1 MFEIVQIIEK
11 ASIVGQVPV
20 TPNTE
25 IAEDASLVF
34 NNSQFFAAAIAGVI
48 LAFAFQFL
56 FTNLGVAA
64 WISTMGKSSS
74 DRDRSESDDF
84 GSSVRKVS
92 VKLGIAT
99 LISVTLSLFFACLL
113 AVRLGLFVSSIS
125 GAIVGLTIWG
135 IFFLL
140 LVWVS
145 STTVGSFV
153 GSVMSTATSGLQTL
167 IGTVTAA
174 VGAKSA
180 SKQVVETAEAAAAAV
195 KRELGTGLDP
205 MSLRERLEDYIDA
218 IKPPSLDVN
227 RIATDFERLLD
238 DENLQEIAASGNLQN
253 IDRQTFLNLIAN
265 RSDLS
270 KKDLDRIADKLER
283 VWRKRVE
290 RMPRSQNPISSLT
303 DYFKSAPR
311 ERLLGKDLNNKL
323 DELIQEMRQNQNSQ
337 PSGGGGGAAG
347 AAAVG
352 GTSAIGM
359 GLNSIIGLVMGRT
372 DLSDFDVDKIISQI
386 QSLKGTVGE
395 QTNKVAAQVGIKETL
410 PSSRIRADIEN
421 YLENASSWQ
430 LSKENLVREFRDVLY
445 DPEAD
450 PAAVIDELQRLSR
463 ADFAAILQQKGLYTQ
478 DKIRA
483 IVEILDAIRWEVVAV
498 AENALEREKA
508 IVTLA
513 EVENY
518 LLLTPKEN
526 FAPGRI
532 QNDFKSIL
540 QNSGSDYQFANE
552 RLKQFDRLTFERIFA
567 KRQDISA
574 VEASALINELE
585 LALERVLQET
595 QQENAA
601 AEIKLEAQWAKL
613 YAYLREADKS
623 QLTPQK
629 VRQELKSFLDE
640 EQAEATTLRMRR
652 AYFDRHSLVSLLE
665 ERKHLTTEEINAIVD
680 EIELVW
686 LSYRHQSPQ
695 LVAKT
700 QEQYARATSAIS
712 DYLRGAKLEE
722 LNSEGIKQALGALLN
737 DPKASFRAISN
748 SLTSID
754 RDTLIQLLVR
764 RGDLSQ
770 EQANRIV
777 DEVQVNLQSFARMP
791 RRLARRTQEKVYN
804 FQEAISNYLRST
816 DKEELNP
823 DGIKRD
829 LQLLLNDP
837 RAGMGSLQERLSHFD
852 RETLVA
858 LLSQRED
865 ISREDVDRIID
876 QVLSV
881 REQMMQQLQ
890 TMQDKVQ
897 SAIERI
903 FIKIRDYLNSLER
916 PELNYD
922 GISHDIRSLLDDP
935 KAGFE
940 ALRDRLSQFD
950 RETLVALISS
960 REDISRADAERII
973 GQVERTRTRVL
984 QRAERIQ
991 QEAKLRLE
999 QVKHEAV
1006 KQAEE
1011 TRKAAAVAS
1020 WWLFATATI
1029 SAIASAFAGYI
1040 GAID

>member
-1 MFEIVQIIEK
+1 MLEIVQLIEK
-11 ASIVGQVPV
+11 FSVLGQVPV
-20 TPNTE
+20 TPDTE

-74 DRDRSESDDF
+74 DRDRSESDSL
-84 GSSVRKVS
+84 GNSVRKVS

-140 LVWVS
+140 LVWLS
-145 STTVGSFV
+145 STSIGSFV

-195 KRELGTGLDP
+195 RRELGSGLDP

-227 RIATDFERLLD
+227 RIAADFERLLD
-238 DENLQEIAASGNLQN
+238 DENLQEVAASGNLQN

-290 RMPRSQNPISSLT
+290 RMPRSQSPVSSIT
-303 DYFKSAPR
+303 DYFKSATR
-311 ERLLGKDLNNKL
+311 DQLLGKDFSSKL
-323 DELIQEMRQNQNSQ
+323 DELTQEVRQNRNNQ
-337 PSGGGGGAAG
+337 PSGGSGAAG

-372 DLSDFDVDKIISQI
+372 DLSDLDVDKIISQI
-386 QSLKGTVGE
+386 QSLKGSAFE
-395 QTNKVAAQVGIKETL
+395 QTNKVAAQVGMAQPT
-410 PSSRIRADIEN
+410 PPSRIRADIEN
-421 YLENASSWQ
+421 YLHNASSWQ
-430 LSKENLVREFRDVLY
+430 LGKENLAREFRDVLY

-450 PAAVIDELQRLSR
+450 PGAVIDELQRLSR
-463 ADFAAILQQKGLYTQ
+463 ADFADILQQKGLYTQ
-478 DKIRA
+478 DRIRA
-483 IVEILDAIRWEVVAV
+483 IVDVIDAIRWEVVAV
-498 AENALEREKA
+498 AESALEREKA
-508 IVTLA
+508 IATLA
-513 EVENY
+513 EIENY

-526 FAPGRI
+526 LTPERI
-532 QNDFKSIL
+532 ANEFKSIL
-540 QNSGSDYQFANE
+540 QDPDSDYQFLNE
-552 RLKQFDRLTFERIFA
+552 RLTQLDRPTFERIFA
-567 KRQDISA
+567 RRQDMTP
-574 VEASALINELE
+574 VEASAIINELE
-585 LALERVLQET
+585 LAKARILQEAR
-595 QQENAA
+595 QEQAS

-613 YAYLREADKS
+613 YAYLRDADKS
-623 QLTPQK
+623 KLNPQE
-629 VRQELKSFLDE
+629 VRRELKSFLDE
-640 EQAEATTLRMRR
+640 AQTEATTLRMRR
-652 AYFDRHSLVSLLE
+652 AYLDRQSLINLLE
-665 ERKHLTTEEINAIVD
+665 EHKHLTPEEIQAIVD
-680 EIELVW
+680 EVELIW
-686 LSYRHQSPQ
+686 LSYHPHSPK

-700 QEQYARATSAIS
+700 QEQYDRATSAIS
-712 DYLRGAKLEE
+712 DYLRSAKIEE
-722 LNSEGIKQALGALLN
+722 LNPEGIKQALGTLLN
-737 DPKASFRAISN
+737 DPQASFRAISN
-748 SLTSID
+748 RLSSMD
-754 RDTLIQLLVR
+754 RDTLVQLLVR
-764 RGDLSQ
+764 RGDLSE

-777 DEVQVNLQSFARMP
+777 DEVQTNLQSFARMP

-804 FQEAISNYLRST
+804 FQEAIANYLRST

-829 LQLLLNDP
+829 FQLLLNDP
-837 RAGMGSLQERLSHFD
+837 RAGMGSLQERLSHVD

-858 LLSQRED
+858 LLSQRQD
-865 ISREDVDRIID
+865 ISREDAERIIN
-876 QVLSV
+876 QILSV

-890 TMQDKVQ
+890 TVQDKVQ
-897 SAIERI
+897 SAIERV
-903 FIKIRDYLNSLER
+903 FIRIRDYLNGLER

-922 GISHDIRSLLDDP
+922 GISRDIRAIFDDP
-935 KAGFE
+935 KAGFD

-950 RETLVALISS
+950 RETLVALLSS

-973 GQVERTRTRVL
+973 GQVERTRSRVL

-999 QVKHEAV
+999 QVKNEAI

-1029 SAIASAFAGYI
+1029 SAIASALAGYI

>member
-1 MFEIVQIIEK
+1 MLEIVQLIEK
-11 ASIVGQVPV
+11 FSVLGQVPV
-20 TPNTE
+20 TPDTE

-74 DRDRSESDDF
+74 DRDRSESDSL
-84 GSSVRKVS
+84 GNSVRKVS

-140 LVWVS
+140 LVWLS
-145 STTVGSFV
+145 STSIGSFV

-195 KRELGTGLDP
+195 RRELGSGLDP

-227 RIATDFERLLD
+227 RIAADFERLLD
-238 DENLQEIAASGNLQN
+238 DENLQEVAASGNLQN

-290 RMPRSQNPISSLT
+290 RMPRSQNPVSSIT
-303 DYFKSAPR
+303 DYFKSATR
-311 ERLLGKDLNNKL
+311 DQLLGKDFSSKL
-323 DELIQEMRQNQNSQ
+323 DELTQEVRQNRNNQ
-337 PSGGGGGAAG
+337 PSGGSGAAG

-372 DLSDFDVDKIISQI
+372 DLSDLDVDKIISQI
-386 QSLKGTVGE
+386 QSLKGTAFE
-395 QTNKVAAQVGIKETL
+395 QTNKVAAQVGMAQPT
-410 PSSRIRADIEN
+410 PPSRIRADIEN
-421 YLENASSWQ
+421 YLHNASSWQ
-430 LSKENLVREFRDVLY
+430 LGKENLAREFRDVLY

-450 PAAVIDELQRLSR
+450 PGAVIDELQRLSR
-463 ADFAAILQQKGLYTQ
+463 ADFADILQQKGLYTQ
-478 DKIRA
+478 DRIRA
-483 IVEILDAIRWEVVAV
+483 IVDVIDAIRWEVVAV
-498 AENALEREKA
+498 AESALEREKA
-508 IVTLA
+508 IATLA
-513 EVENY
+513 EIENY

-526 FAPGRI
+526 LTPERI
-532 QNDFKSIL
+532 ANEFKSIL
-540 QNSGSDYQFANE
+540 QDPDSDYQFLNE
-552 RLKQFDRLTFERIFA
+552 RLTQLDRPTFERIFA
-567 KRQDISA
+567 RRQDMTP
-574 VEASALINELE
+574 VEASAIINELE
-585 LALERVLQET
+585 LAKARILQEAR
-595 QQENAA
+595 QEQAS

-613 YAYLREADKS
+613 YAYLRDADKS
-623 QLTPQK
+623 KLNPQE
-629 VRQELKSFLDE
+629 VRRELKSFLDE
-640 EQAEATTLRMRR
+640 AQTEATTLRMRR
-652 AYFDRHSLVSLLE
+652 AYLDRQSLINLLE
-665 ERKHLTTEEINAIVD
+665 EHKHLTPEEIQAIVD
-680 EIELVW
+680 EVELIW
-686 LSYRHQSPQ
+686 LSYHPHSPK

-700 QEQYARATSAIS
+700 QEQYDRATSAIS
-712 DYLRGAKLEE
+712 DYLRSAKIEE
-722 LNSEGIKQALGALLN
+722 LNPEGIKQALGTLLN
-737 DPKASFRAISN
+737 DPQASFRAISN
-748 SLTSID
+748 RLSSMD
-754 RDTLIQLLVR
+754 RDTLVQLLVR
-764 RGDLSQ
+764 RGDLSE

-777 DEVQVNLQSFARMP
+777 DEVQTNLQSFARMP

-804 FQEAISNYLRST
+804 FQEAIANYLRST

-829 LQLLLNDP
+829 FQLLLNDP
-837 RAGMGSLQERLSHFD
+837 RAGMGSLQERLSHVD

-858 LLSQRED
+858 LLSQRQD
-865 ISREDVDRIID
+865 ISREDAERIIN
-876 QVLSV
+876 QILSV

-890 TMQDKVQ
+890 TVQDKVQ
-897 SAIERI
+897 SAIERV
-903 FIKIRDYLNSLER
+903 FIRIRDYLNGLER

-922 GISHDIRSLLDDP
+922 GISRDIRAIFDDP
-935 KAGFE
+935 KAGFD

-950 RETLVALISS
+950 RETLVALLSS

-973 GQVERTRTRVL
+973 GQVERTRSRVL

-999 QVKHEAV
+999 QVKNEAI

-1029 SAIASAFAGYI
+1029 SAIASALAGYI